1 MVLFHWSGKGG
12 EKPAHWVCVLGF
24 VTCETRDGR
33 DGSLLNS
40 YTDIEHP
47 SRFFPINVD
56 NFSSARQ

>member
-12 EKPAHWVCVLGF
+12 EKPAYWVCVLGF

-56 NFSSARQ
+56 NFSSTRQ